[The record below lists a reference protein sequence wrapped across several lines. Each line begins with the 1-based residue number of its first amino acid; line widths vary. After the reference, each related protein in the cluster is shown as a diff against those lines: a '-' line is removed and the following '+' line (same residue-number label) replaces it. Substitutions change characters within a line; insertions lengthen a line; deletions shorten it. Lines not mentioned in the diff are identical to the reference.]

1 MSRNNL
7 AVLAMA
13 VLLMIGSSCSSA
25 AAQGLT
31 TIGWVDG
38 TPERKVEL
46 LDVSAQVSRAL
57 TRIRGRVQVTGVLD
71 AEGDAP
77 RLSVVTMSVEAGP
90 LADEPVVEAAGR
102 LRSWAYGVL
111 LEGRDHEPVRL
122 AGPLEPV
129 LARLG
134 DGGRRMVGVR
144 GVVRD
149 GVLVVLT
156 LDLQPPTQA

>member
-1 MSRNNL
+1 MSRTTL

-13 VLLMIGSSCSSA
+13 VILMIGSVGTTKA
-25 AAQGLT
+25 AGGLT
-31 TIGWVDG
+31 TVGWVDG

-46 LDVSAQVSRAL
+46 LDFSADASRAL
-57 TRIRGRVQVTGVLD
+57 ARIRGRVEVTGVLD
-71 AEGDAP
+71 TEGSAP
-77 RLSVVTMSVEAGP
+77 RLSVVTMGVAAGP
-90 LADEPVVEAAGR
+90 LEGEPVVEARGR

-111 LEGRDHEPVRL
+111 LEVRDGEPLRL

-156 LDLQPPTQA
+156 LDLQPGLEA